1 MSPKLPTITG
11 NRLIGILKKDG
22 WTIGRKANHG
32 RTMTK
37 KYGNCTR
44 VTFIPE
50 TRASLPQGTLM
61 AILSSKQT
69 NLGKEGLIKLINK
82 K

>member
-1 MSPKLPTITG
+1 MSSKLPTITG
-11 NRLIGILKKDG
+11 KELISILKKGG

-37 KYGNCTR
+37 RYGNHTS

-69 NLGKEGLIKLINK
+69 GLGKEELIKLINK